1 MPVEE
6 RSECY
11 RVVDMLSSKRRNTTR
26 RKSRNTKSNQHIKT
40 VHQKKTEIKD
50 SYFLLVVFSVRNDLR
65 YDCDQ
70 NRTEISEKKI
80 YIDIEK
86 KTQMLSNENKQSV
99 NIVSKKLLT
108 SYLLRTCLSDQS
120 KYYRNICGKVV
131 YEFFNSECHLKKEK
145 PVKVSAV
152 NMVQTASPQPKLFPK
167 TIPTLRRR
175 VASAVAAG
183 EQQRHGSRLS
193 NESSRTGSNHKS
205 DYSCHE
211 KTVTNAK
218 VAVLDDNFLSS
229 FQQQPKPIRYA
240 AVTENTSADNAVINS
255 TNVGY
260 ALKNLYVRRN
270 RSGVCYQSGDVDLDL
285 HDDMHLSDIEEQII
299 NLSGCREPFR
309 SGSLDTIEGEM

>member
-1 MPVEE
+1 M
-6 RSECY
+6 
-11 RVVDMLSSKRRNTTR
+11 
-26 RKSRNTKSNQHIKT
+26 
-40 VHQKKTEIKD
+40 
-50 SYFLLVVFSVRNDLR
+50 F
-65 YDCDQ
+65 
-70 NRTEISEKKI
+70 
-80 YIDIEK
+80 
-86 KTQMLSNENKQSV
+86 SNENKQTV
-99 NIVSKKLLT
+99 NTASKKLLT

-120 KYYRNICGKVV
+120 KYYPNICGKVV
-131 YEFFNSECHLKKEK
+131 NEILKSECHLKKEK

-152 NMVQTASPQPKLFPK
+152 NMVQIASPQPKLFPK

-193 NESSRTGSNHKS
+193 NESSRTGSNNKS
-205 DYSCHE
+205 DYSSCHE

-229 FQQQPKPIRYA
+229 FQQQPKSIRYA
-240 AVTENTSADNAVINS
+240 AVTENTSTGLPSDNAVINS

-270 RSGVCYQSGDVDLDL
+270 RSGVWYQSGDVDLDL

-299 NLSGCREPFR
+299 NLSGGREPFR
-309 SGSLDTIEGEM
+309 SGSMDTIEREM